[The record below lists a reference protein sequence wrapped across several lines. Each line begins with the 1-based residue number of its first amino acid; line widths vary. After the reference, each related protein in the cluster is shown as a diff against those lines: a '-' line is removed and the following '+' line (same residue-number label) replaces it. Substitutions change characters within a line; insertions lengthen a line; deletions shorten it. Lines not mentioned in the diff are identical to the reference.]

1 MSTIPQG
8 PIEARSLSSVTNI
21 ASNPPAYPRNPT
33 HEKHEP
39 LSLYIVRVP
48 GSKDIFLSPLKPPT
62 KSSVS
67 AEAINASLYYLHVA
81 TPDDD
86 TLLQEVEEER
96 EEQAQLRKERLEK
109 ADADDPAQREFARL
123 NNVRRKPV
131 GGGGGGDL
139 NHEPLPA
146 PPQQDATA
154 SPALPPRPI
163 PMPQDATASPT
174 LPPRPIHMPQVT
186 AENVS
191 FSGTP
196 VANIQPPLN
205 NNIPRGVTVESGGK
219 SATPRRPL
227 PSLPPGEESWANSA
241 AGEDPSKRASRWS
254 VFAEQ
259 LQTRGENLKE
269 KYEAKYEALSAGR
282 HSLDSSRP
290 QFRPRSSHNRTG
302 SPLGSPGQS
311 PNRHRNAHGNPS
323 SNAGF
328 HITLIRRDPT
338 SGTQWNVATISTPRM
353 DRNTVD
359 IEVSTPGY
367 NRFAGSNEFPSLSS
381 LAANI
386 PTGIGRLPNSAI
398 AQSLVTEQPKEQA
411 TGPRKFH
418 RQLCVSKPFDDSVAA
433 DGSNGHAPEGPSKLK
448 SGYYVF
454 TSPWNGTCT
463 FTNSVN
469 GRSLKCKHMIPT
481 PGGFIPPNGE
491 AEAPPAVTVAELRF
505 NTPFQAANLHS
516 HAHHATHKPHPN
528 HLSPFTQSQIQTQ
541 SLPRLNDNPNDNN
554 SSDGGPLQPSSSNNS
569 HTSAKRNSLSQLLN
583 PNTYSRPRA
592 HTGPGSNPPPLPA
605 STPTA
610 SRPNLNPST
619 LIRRTS
625 MRAQRFARQSQFHSA
640 SHHRST
646 SNSSGGDLD
655 HDSDED
661 RLDFSLAREPAG
673 GGLRGKSAKLGKL
686 VIEDEGIKMLDLYQS
701 QGMERT
707 HIRKP
712 RNRIWKGKKKI
723 GCFSLIERVIL
734 SAGAMLIFSV
744 YFHLTICPE
753 GRNMYSFSSI

>member
-8 PIEARSLSSVTNI
+8 PVEARSLSSVTTI

-96 EEQAQLRKERLEK
+96 EEEAQLRKERLAK
-109 ADADDPAQREFARL
+109 AGVDDPAQREFARL

-131 GGGGGGDL
+131 GGGGDL
-139 NHEPLPA
+139 NTEPSLA
-146 PPQQDATA
+146 PPKQDATAPPALPLRPTPALQDEIA

-163 PMPQDATASPT
+163 PMPQDDAAQDATAPPA
-174 LPPRPIHMPQVT
+174 LPPRPVPMPQVT

-196 VANIQPPLN
+196 VANMQPPLTN
-205 NNIPRGVTVESGGK
+205 NTSGGVSVESGGK
-219 SATPRRPL
+219 SGVSRRPL
-227 PSLPPGEESWANSA
+227 PPLPPGEESWTNSA
-241 AGEDPSKRASRWS
+241 AGEDPSKRTSRWS
-254 VFAEQ
+254 AFTEQ
-259 LQTRGENLKE
+259 LQNRGENWRG
-269 KYEAKYEALSAGR
+269 KYEAKYEAFAAGR
-282 HSLDSSRP
+282 HSLDSNGP
-290 QFRPRSSHNRTG
+290 QLRPRSSHNRTG

-311 PNRHRNAHGNPS
+311 PNRHRNEHDDPH

-353 DRNTVD
+353 DRNAVD
-359 IEVSTPGY
+359 IEISTPGY
-367 NRFAGSNEFPSLSS
+367 NRFAGSNEMPSLSS
-381 LAANI
+381 LAANL

-398 AQSLVTEQPKEQA
+398 VQSLAAEQPKEQP

-418 RQLCVSKPFDDSVAA
+418 RQLCVSKPFDDTVAT
-433 DGSNGHAPEGPSKLK
+433 DSSNGHNPDGPSSSKLK

-454 TSPWNGTCT
+454 TSPWNGT
-463 FTNSVN
+463 S
-469 GRSLKCKHMIPT
+469 
-481 PGGFIPPNGE
+481 
-491 AEAPPAVTVAELRF
+491 EAPPAVTVAELRF

-516 HAHHATHKPHPN
+516 HAHHAIHKPHPN
-528 HLSPFTQSQIQTQ
+528 HLSPFTQSQIQTP
-541 SLPRLNDNPNDNN
+541 SVSRPNDNPNDNN
-554 SSDGGPLQPSSSNNS
+554 PSLEGGPLHPSSSNNS
-569 HTSAKRNSLSQLLN
+569 FAAAKRNSLSQFLN
-583 PNTYSRPRA
+583 PNAYARPRA
-592 HTGPGSNPPPLPA
+592 HTGPGSTPPHPA
-605 STPTA
+605 SPPA
-610 SRPNLNPST
+610 DSRANFNPST
-619 LIRRTS
+619 LLRRTS
-625 MRAQRFARQSQFHSA
+625 MRAQRFARQNQLHPGSQPHS
-640 SHHRST
+640 HRST

-655 HDSDED
+655 YDSDED
-661 RLDFSLAREPAG
+661 RLDLSLARENAG

-686 VIEDEGIKMLDLYQS
+686 VIEDEGIKMLDLVVAACMAVWWRGY
-701 QGMERT
+701 
-707 HIRKP
+707 
-712 RNRIWKGKKKI
+712 
-723 GCFSLIERVIL
+723 
-734 SAGAMLIFSV
+734 
-744 YFHLTICPE
+744 Y
-753 GRNMYSFSSI
+753 Y

>member
-8 PIEARSLSSVTNI
+8 PVEARSLSSVTTI

-96 EEQAQLRKERLEK
+96 EEEAQLRKERLAK
-109 ADADDPAQREFARL
+109 AGVDDPAQREFARL
-123 NNVRRKPV
+123 NNVRRKP
-131 GGGGGGDL
+131 DAT
-139 NHEPLPA
+139 A
-146 PPQQDATA
+146 PPALPLRPTPALQDEIA

-163 PMPQDATASPT
+163 PMPQDDAAQDATAPPA
-174 LPPRPIHMPQVT
+174 LPPRPVPMPQVT

-196 VANIQPPLN
+196 VANMQPPLTN
-205 NNIPRGVTVESGGK
+205 NTSGGVSVESGGK
-219 SATPRRPL
+219 SGVSRRPL
-227 PSLPPGEESWANSA
+227 PPLPPGEESWTNSA
-241 AGEDPSKRASRWS
+241 AGEDPSKRTSRWS
-254 VFAEQ
+254 AFTEQ
-259 LQTRGENLKE
+259 LQNRGENWRG
-269 KYEAKYEALSAGR
+269 KYEAKYEAFAAGR
-282 HSLDSSRP
+282 HSLDSNGP
-290 QFRPRSSHNRTG
+290 QLRPRSSHNRTG

-311 PNRHRNAHGNPS
+311 PNRHRNEHDDPR

-353 DRNTVD
+353 DRNAVD
-359 IEVSTPGY
+359 IEISTPGY
-367 NRFAGSNEFPSLSS
+367 NRFAGSNEMPSLSS
-381 LAANI
+381 LAANL

-398 AQSLVTEQPKEQA
+398 VQSLAAEQPKEQP

-418 RQLCVSKPFDDSVAA
+418 RQLCVSKPFDDSVAT
-433 DGSNGHAPEGPSKLK
+433 DSSNGHNPDGPSSSKLK

-516 HAHHATHKPHPN
+516 HAHHAIHKPHPN
-528 HLSPFTQSQIQTQ
+528 HLSPFTQSQIQTP
-541 SLPRLNDNPNDNN
+541 SLSRPNDNPNDNN
-554 SSDGGPLQPSSSNNS
+554 PSPEGGPLHPSSSNNS
-569 HTSAKRNSLSQLLN
+569 FAAAKRNSLSQFLN
-583 PNTYSRPRA
+583 PNAYARPRA
-592 HTGPGSNPPPLPA
+592 HTGPGSTPPHPA
-605 STPTA
+605 SPPA
-610 SRPNLNPST
+610 DSR
-619 LIRRTS
+619 
-625 MRAQRFARQSQFHSA
+625 SQPHS
-640 SHHRST
+640 HRST

-655 HDSDED
+655 YDSDED
-661 RLDFSLAREPAG
+661 RLDLSLARENAG

-686 VIEDEGIKMLDLYQS
+686 VIEDEGIKMLDLVVAACMAVWWRGY
-701 QGMERT
+701 
-707 HIRKP
+707 
-712 RNRIWKGKKKI
+712 
-723 GCFSLIERVIL
+723 
-734 SAGAMLIFSV
+734 
-744 YFHLTICPE
+744 Y
-753 GRNMYSFSSI
+753 Y

>member
-1 MSTIPQG
+1 MSTVPQG
-8 PIEARSLSSVTNI
+8 PIEARSLSSVTAI

-33 HEKHEP
+33 HEKQEP

-96 EEQAQLRKERLEK
+96 EVEAQLRKERLEQ
-109 ADADDPAQREFARL
+109 AGAGDPAQREFARL

-131 GGGGGGDL
+131 GGGGDV
-139 NHEPLPA
+139 NPEPLLA

-154 SPALPPRPI
+154 PPALPPRQVP
-163 PMPQDATASPT
+163 
-174 LPPRPIHMPQVT
+174 MPQVT
-186 AENVS
+186 AENIS

-196 VANIQPPLN
+196 VTNIQPPLSN
-205 NNIPRGVTVESGGK
+205 NMPGQISGEPGGR
-219 SATPRRPL
+219 SAVPRRPL
-227 PSLPPGEESWANSA
+227 PPLPPGEESWSTT
-241 AGEDPSKRASRWS
+241 AGEDPSKRTSRWTA
-254 VFAEQ
+254 FAEH
-259 LQTRGENLKE
+259 LQNRGENWRE

-282 HSLDSSRP
+282 HSLDSPRP
-290 QFRPRSSHNRTG
+290 QFRPRSSHDRTG

-311 PNRHRNAHGNPS
+311 PNRHRNAHGKPP

-353 DRNTVD
+353 DRNAVD
-359 IEVSTPGY
+359 IEISTPGY
-367 NRFAGSNEFPSLSS
+367 NRFAGSNEMPSLSS
-381 LAANI
+381 LAANL
-386 PTGIGRLPNSAI
+386 PLGIGRLPNSAI
-398 AQSLVTEQPKEQA
+398 PQSLPTEQPKEQPS
-411 TGPRKFH
+411 GPRKFH
-418 RQLCVSKPFDDSVAA
+418 RQLCVSKPYDDSVTT
-433 DGSNGHAPEGPSKLK
+433 DCSNGHTPDGPSSSSKLK

-469 GRSLKCKHMIPT
+469 GRNLKCKHMIPT
-481 PGGFIPPNGE
+481 PGGFVPPNGE

-516 HAHHATHKPHPN
+516 HAHHAAHKPHPN
-528 HLSPFTQSQIQTQ
+528 HLSPFTQSQIQ
-541 SLPRLNDNPNDNN
+541 SLSRPSDNSNENN
-554 SSDGGPLQPSSSNNS
+554 PGPDGEPLRPSSSSNS
-569 HTSAKRNSLSQLLN
+569 YASAKRNSLSNLLN
-583 PNTYSRPRA
+583 PNTYARPRA
-592 HTGPGSNPPPLPA
+592 HTGPGAPPPLPTSPPA
-605 STPTA
+605 DP
-610 SRPNLNPST
+610 RQNFHPST
-619 LIRRTS
+619 LLRRTS
-625 MRAQRFARQSQFHSA
+625 LRAQRFTRQSQLHPAAQSHS
-640 SHHRST
+640 HRST
-646 SNSSGGDLD
+646 SNSSGGDVD

-686 VIEDEGIKMLDLYQS
+686 VIEDEGIKMLDLVVAACMAVWWRGY
-701 QGMERT
+701 
-707 HIRKP
+707 
-712 RNRIWKGKKKI
+712 
-723 GCFSLIERVIL
+723 
-734 SAGAMLIFSV
+734 
-744 YFHLTICPE
+744 Y
-753 GRNMYSFSSI
+753 Y

>member
-8 PIEARSLSSVTNI
+8 PVEARSLSSVTTI

-96 EEQAQLRKERLEK
+96 AEEAQLRKERLEK
-109 ADADDPAQREFARL
+109 AGGDSPVQHEFARL

-131 GGGGGGDL
+131 GGGGDP
-139 NHEPLPA
+139 NPERSPTT
-146 PPQQDATA
+146 PQQDATALPSRPIPVLQDKPA
-154 SPALPPRPI
+154 SPALPPRPAF
-163 PMPQDATASPT
+163 MPHAAASPT
-174 LPPRPIHMPQVT
+174 LPPRPISMPHAAASPTLPPRPIPMPQVT

-196 VANIQPPLN
+196 VANIHMSG
-205 NNIPRGVTVESGGK
+205 GVSGESGGK
-219 SATPRRPL
+219 SGIRWRPL
-227 PSLPPGEESWANSA
+227 PSLPPGEESWANSP
-241 AGEDPSKRASRWS
+241 AGEDPSKRTSRWS
-254 VFAEQ
+254 AFAEQ
-259 LQTRGENLKE
+259 LQSRGENWKE

-282 HSLDSSRP
+282 HSLDSTRP
-290 QFRPRSSHNRTG
+290 QLRPRSSHNRPG

-311 PNRHRNAHGNPS
+311 PNRHRNSNGNPP

-359 IEVSTPGY
+359 IEISTPGY
-367 NRFAGSNEFPSLSS
+367 NRFAGSNELLSLSN
-381 LAANI
+381 LAVNI

-398 AQSLVTEQPKEQA
+398 PQTLATEQSKEQS
-411 TGPRKFH
+411 TGPRKFR
-418 RQLCVSKPFDDSVAA
+418 RQLCVSKPFDDSAA
-433 DGSNGHAPEGPSKLK
+433 TDLSNGLNQDGPSSKLK

-463 FTNSVN
+463 FTTSVN

-481 PGGFIPPNGE
+481 PGGFIPTNGE
-491 AEAPPAVTVAELRF
+491 TEAPPAVTVAELRF

-516 HAHHATHKPHPN
+516 HAHHAVHKPHPN
-528 HLSPFTQSQIQTQ
+528 HISPFTQSQLQTPTI
-541 SLPRLNDNPNDNN
+541 PRANDYPNDNN
-554 SSDGGPLQPSSSNNS
+554 SYEESLHPSISNNS
-569 HTSAKRNSLSQLLN
+569 HAAAKRNPLTQLLN
-583 PNTYSRPRA
+583 PNTYTRPRA
-592 HTGPGSNPPPLPA
+592 HSGPGPNIPPLPA
-605 STPTA
+605 SPPA
-610 SRPNLNPST
+610 DSRPNFSPST
-619 LIRRTS
+619 ILRRTS
-625 MRAQRFARQSQFHSA
+625 MHAHRFARHSQHHSTSQSHS
-640 SHHRST
+640 HRST

-655 HDSDED
+655 HESDED

-686 VIEDEGIKMLDLYQS
+686 VIEDEGIKMLDLVVAACMAVWWRGY
-701 QGMERT
+701 
-707 HIRKP
+707 
-712 RNRIWKGKKKI
+712 
-723 GCFSLIERVIL
+723 
-734 SAGAMLIFSV
+734 
-744 YFHLTICPE
+744 Y
-753 GRNMYSFSSI
+753 Y

>member
-8 PIEARSLSSVTNI
+8 PVEARSLSSVTTI

-96 EEQAQLRKERLEK
+96 EEEAQLRRERLEK
-109 ADADDPAQREFARL
+109 AGVDDPAQREFARL

-131 GGGGGGDL
+131 GGGGDL
-139 NHEPLPA
+139 NTEPSPA
-146 PPQQDATA
+146 PPKQDATA
-154 SPALPPRPI
+154 PPALPLRPTPALQDEIAPPALPPRPI
-163 PMPQDATASPT
+163 PMPQGDTAQDAAAPPA
-174 LPPRPIHMPQVT
+174 LPPRPVPMPQVT

-191 FSGTP
+191 FSGIP
-196 VANIQPPLN
+196 VANMQPPLTN
-205 NNIPRGVTVESGGK
+205 NTPEGVSVESGGK
-219 SATPRRPL
+219 SGVPRRPL
-227 PSLPPGEESWANSA
+227 PSLPPGEESWTNSA
-241 AGEDPSKRASRWS
+241 AGEDPSKRTSRWS
-254 VFAEQ
+254 AFTEQ
-259 LQTRGENLKE
+259 LQNRGENWKG
-269 KYEAKYEALSAGR
+269 KYEAKYEAFAAGR
-282 HSLDSSRP
+282 QSLDSNRP
-290 QFRPRSSHNRTG
+290 QLRPRSAHNRTG

-311 PNRHRNAHGNPS
+311 PNRHRNAHDPPN
-323 SNAGF
+323 NAGF

-353 DRNTVD
+353 DRNAVD
-359 IEVSTPGY
+359 IEISTPGY
-367 NRFAGSNEFPSLSS
+367 NRFAGSNEMPSLSS
-381 LAANI
+381 LAANL
-386 PTGIGRLPNSAI
+386 PTGIGRLPNSVI
-398 AQSLVTEQPKEQA
+398 AQSLAAEQPKEQP

-418 RQLCVSKPFDDSVAA
+418 RQLCVSKPFDDSVAT
-433 DGSNGHAPEGPSKLK
+433 DSSNGHNPDGPSSSKLK

-505 NTPFQAANLHS
+505 NTPFQAANLNY
-516 HAHHATHKPHPN
+516 HAYHAIHKPHPN
-528 HLSPFTQSQIQTQ
+528 HLSPFTQSQMQIP
-541 SLPRLNDNPNDNN
+541 SLSRPNGNPNDNN
-554 SSDGGPLQPSSSNNS
+554 PNPDGGPLHPSSTNNNS
-569 HTSAKRNSLSQLLN
+569 FAAAKRNSLSQFLN
-583 PNTYSRPRA
+583 PNNYTRPRA
-592 HTGPGSNPPPLPA
+592 HTGPGSTPPPPTSPPA
-605 STPTA
+605 DSHA
-610 SRPNLNPST
+610 NFNPST
-619 LIRRTS
+619 LLRRTS
-625 MRAQRFARQSQFHSA
+625 MRTPRFARQSELHPGSQSHS
-640 SHHRST
+640 HRST

-655 HDSDED
+655 YDSDED
-661 RLDFSLAREPAG
+661 RLDFSLARENAG

-686 VIEDEGIKMLDLYQS
+686 VIEDEGIKMLDLVVAACMAVWWRGYY
-701 QGMERT
+701 
-707 HIRKP
+707 H
-712 RNRIWKGKKKI
+712 
-723 GCFSLIERVIL
+723 
-734 SAGAMLIFSV
+734 
-744 YFHLTICPE
+744 
-753 GRNMYSFSSI
+753 